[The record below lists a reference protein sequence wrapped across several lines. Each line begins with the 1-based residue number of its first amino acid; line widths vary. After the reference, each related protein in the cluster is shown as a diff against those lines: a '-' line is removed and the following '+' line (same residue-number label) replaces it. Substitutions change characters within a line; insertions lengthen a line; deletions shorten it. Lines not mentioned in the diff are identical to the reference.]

1 MEEKKSTWK
10 GYVFLTLSVLVSL
23 SMVLLDPIATLTT
36 EIVGS
41 IFVWFILSGTVV
53 SIILAIIS
61 FSDDMEKKVIPVTAL
76 VLTLVNVIVI
86 LFFFW
91 FGTNLA

>member
-1 MEEKKSTWK
+1 
-10 GYVFLTLSVLVSL
+10 
-23 SMVLLDPIATLTT
+23 MVLLDPIATLTT